1 MTGVRIMAGM
11 RIAPGVRGRC
21 ACHDGIP
28 IRMAVVCVV
37 LMPGR
42 GAMSVRLVSLLRV
55 AVMLVLVFHGA
66 DRFLEDQ

>member
-37 LMPGR
+37 LMPGPR
-42 GAMSVRLVSLLRV
+42 TMSVRAAPMLLV
-55 AVMLVLVFHGA
+55 AVMIVVVFHGA
-66 DRFLEDQ
+66 ARFREDQ